1 LGGKERENVTGL
13 TEEFVRVVR
22 SKLGRLG
29 HSSPSGPTLRAI
41 VHTAYLATL
50 RTEEGRFIRG
60 SLTFADPSNPEP
72 EPPLRRRAQYP
83 AFTAFERPVPLSVEA
98 VVKLSRAIDA
108 WAGSIAI
115 HGRSASGLYAWGV
128 VDQIA
133 QRNIWLYKE
142 KESGFEH
149 PGILTI
155 AMDGVG
161 ALSAYHGDLFLVGLR
176 QDVLVLREE
185 PVLRSATVTRFIL
198 RALRP
203 IAARIHEVITPHPDR
218 TAVENSLLEEW
229 ATTVSRICIGLRR
242 AASGGVLLITPRP
255 RVDLLDVTNALPYSR
270 LGHAMILRVLDQLH
284 RRATSTALRNAMR
297 TEAVAR
303 RLIYVDSFAETDE
316 IDREQELT
324 GAVRI
329 ATTLASID
337 GLVLLTPLLEV
348 VGFGVKI
355 LGGSSAERIYAG
367 RDSAKRRTPTALV
380 DVSHFGTRHTSM
392 FRYCRADPRAIG
404 IIVSQDGAVRV
415 VATDRRR
422 LTLWQNVQLLRYFDD
437 IDDYVTHLRRKRR
450 ARRGNREELSLGYS
464 ATPKTL
470 ASLMCA
476 TTPDE
481 TRSGRPTSA

>member
-1 LGGKERENVTGL
+1 
-13 TEEFVRVVR
+13 
-22 SKLGRLG
+22 
-29 HSSPSGPTLRAI
+29 
-41 VHTAYLATL
+41 
-50 RTEEGRFIRG
+50 
-60 SLTFADPSNPEP
+60 
-72 EPPLRRRAQYP
+72 
-83 AFTAFERPVPLSVEA
+83 
-98 VVKLSRAIDA
+98 
-108 WAGSIAI
+108 
-115 HGRSASGLYAWGV
+115 
-128 VDQIA
+128 
-133 QRNIWLYKE
+133 
-142 KESGFEH
+142 
-149 PGILTI
+149 
-155 AMDGVG
+155 
-161 ALSAYHGDLFLVGLR
+161 
-176 QDVLVLREE
+176 
-185 PVLRSATVTRFIL
+185 
-198 RALRP
+198 
-203 IAARIHEVITPHPDR
+203 
-218 TAVENSLLEEW
+218 
-229 ATTVSRICIGLRR
+229 
-242 AASGGVLLITPRP
+242 
-255 RVDLLDVTNALPYSR
+255 
-270 LGHAMILRVLDQLH
+270 
-284 RRATSTALRNAMR
+284 MR

-392 FRYCRADPRAIG
+392 IRYCRADPRAIG